1 MEFSFNY
8 YTLLRYILVFV
19 INHKV
24 LYAPFYSTLLSV
36 WSLETKRKEKK
47 KKKYTTTIVIGDQGI
62 V

>member
-19 INHKV
+19 INYKV
-24 LYAPFYSTLLSV
+24 LYASFYSTLLPV